1 MKSRSRGRRRSPCA
15 PGSRAGLTVV
25 TGFLG
30 GAGGYLRPPGNGT
43 ISNRVRDK
51 GNGHGSHV
59 GHIPGVV
66 GGLPVELP
74 ATKSG

>member
-1 MKSRSRGRRRSPCA
+1 M
-15 PGSRAGLTVV
+15 V
-25 TGFLG
+25 TGFLS

-74 ATKSG
+74 ATKGG